1 MQLKSIVQLL
11 TMCREVKEKESEEIL
26 LRKDSNDLIV
36 QNYID
41 SIQGFQA
48 KKREKD
54 RNNVET
60 NFVSKNGRNVMFS
73 KIAQ

>member
-1 MQLKSIVQLL
+1 
-11 TMCREVKEKESEEIL
+11 MCREVKEKESEEIL
-26 LRKDSNDLIV
+26 SRKDSNDLIV
-36 QNYID
+36 QNYLD

>member
-1 MQLKSIVQLL
+1 
-11 TMCREVKEKESEEIL
+11 MCREVKEKESEEIL